1 MTGMSHVVYGDGMS
15 EAPTRA
21 AHPVVA
27 SELIRAARLRAGLT
41 QVQLAARAGVTQSV
55 ISTYENGR
63 REPSLAAL
71 QRLVRAAGF
80 EAAVDLLPVDAPPP
94 LLDRVAAVRDALV
107 ALVER
112 NGGSG
117 PRVVC
122 DPDAGKRRE
131 CVVLLVDLAP
141 GAGIFTLMRIQ
152 DDAERLLEV
161 DVEVLDAAGAGADR
175 YSVSVPL

>member
-1 MTGMSHVVYGDGMS
+1 MA

-21 AHPVVA
+21 PQPAAA
-27 SELIRAARLRAGLT
+27 SAIIRDARLRAGLT

-80 EAAVDLLPVDAPPP
+80 EASVDLLPVDAPPP
-94 LLDRVAAVRDALV
+94 LVDRIAAARDALV
-107 ALVER
+107 AAVER
-112 NGGSG
+112 NGGAA
-117 PRVVC
+117 PRVLC
-122 DPDAGKRRE
+122 TTGSRRRAE
-131 CVVLLVDLAP
+131 SVGLLVDLEP

-152 DDAERLLEV
+152 DEAERLLGV
-161 DVEVLDAAGAGADR
+161 DVEVLDALCAGSDLHRAA
-175 YSVSVPL
+175 VPL

>member
-1 MTGMSHVVYGDGMS
+1 MA

-21 AHPVVA
+21 PQPVVA
-27 SELIRAARLRAGLT
+27 SEIIRDARLRAGLT

-80 EAAVDLLPVDAPPP
+80 EASVDLLPVDAPLS
-94 LLDRVAAVRDALV
+94 LLDRVTAVRQALV
-107 ALVER
+107 AAVER
-112 NGGSG
+112 NGGAA
-117 PRVVC
+117 PRVLC
-122 DPDAGKRRE
+122 TTGSRRRRE
-131 CVVLLVDLAP
+131 SVGLLVDLER

-152 DDAERLLEV
+152 DEAERLLGV
-161 DVEVLDAAGAGADR
+161 DVEVLDAACAGPEKHHAA
-175 YSVSVPL
+175 VPL